1 MWRKV
6 GETYLK
12 IFLWVGVAVVF
23 LVSLGFSIDRY
34 DGFKF
39 FQFIIYCGLGALVLL
54 FAICGLGMFVEIVKH
69 LECIEQNV
77 VRLNQLLER
86 QQHNGDEA
94 KM

>member
-12 IFLWVGVAVVF
+12 LFLWVGVAVIF
-23 LVSLGFSIDRY
+23 LLSLGFSVDKY

-39 FQFIIYCGLGALVLL
+39 FQFIIYCGLGSLVLL
-54 FAICGLGMFVEIVKH
+54 FAVCGLGMFVEIVKH
-69 LECIEQNV
+69 LESINQNV
-77 VRLNQLLER
+77 EKMNKLLE
-86 QQHNGDEA
+86 QHYIDET